1 MEKYDFTEITDL
13 AAYAGKLLLAS
24 GADIVRVE
32 DTVRHIM
39 HSYGEDD
46 FEVFT
51 LTNGIFLSSR
61 GKVISLG
68 EEIKGADGVRD
79 YLRVHN
85 VHLYSTDL
93 GKIDRI
99 NTLSRRLEGASVPPK
114 EAYKE
119 LERIEQAP
127 HRSAP
132 LRMLASATAS
142 GAICYMFG
150 GSLTDSLASFAVG
163 FIYYIL
169 AIVLDETKLSRL
181 LTNII
186 CGFAIAV
193 LAYGLCFCGVAAD
206 VDRVIIGA
214 IMPLVPGVSFT
225 NSVRDLASGD
235 YISGIVRMT
244 DALIVAVGIA
254 VGVGS
259 VVGLLGLL
267 LPRGII

>member
-39 HSYGEDD
+39 HSYGVDD

-61 GKVISLG
+61 GKTVSLG
-68 EEIKGADGVRD
+68 KEIESADAIRD
-79 YLRVHN
+79 YLRVRN

-99 NTLSRRLEGASVPPK
+99 NTLSRRLEGGGVSPS
-114 EAYKE
+114 EAYAE
-119 LERIEQAP
+119 LERIEALP
-127 HRSAP
+127 HHSVL
-132 LRMLASATAS
+132 LRLLASGVAS

-150 GSLTDSLASFAVG
+150 GSAIDLLSSFAVG
-163 FIYYIL
+163 FVYYIL

-193 LAYGLCFCGVAAD
+193 SAYGLRFCGVDAD
-206 VDRVIIGA
+206 VDMVIIGA

-225 NSVRDLASGD
+225 NAVRDLASGD
-235 YISGIVRMT
+235 YISGTVRMT

-259 VVGLLGLL
+259 VVGLLGF
-267 LPRGII
+267 LPGGGGI